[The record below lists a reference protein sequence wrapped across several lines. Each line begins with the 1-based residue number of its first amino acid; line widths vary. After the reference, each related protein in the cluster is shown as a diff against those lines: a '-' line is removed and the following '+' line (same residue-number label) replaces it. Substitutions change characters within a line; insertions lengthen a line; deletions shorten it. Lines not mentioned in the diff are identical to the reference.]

1 MPQVNKQ
8 ALSQYIRSKCQRQ
21 LALNLFPDTKG
32 HAAERA
38 QYGMPYAQ
46 SPRPGLQ
53 HIRAA
58 GEEWQAEKLHD
69 LTQTFGIAAVAGN
82 ARVTSSGKTQYD
94 TTELLSVIK
103 TLTPGMFLVESQFD
117 VRDGGAF
124 QRAIGVTDHRAQ
136 FNLAY
141 GNVRPDII
149 EFALPQLFA
158 EVVDPAGKITP
169 LPPDDK
175 RTQLRVIDIKL
186 TARPSQGYFA
196 EVAYYSM
203 VLAGWLIDEG
213 LDSEFVVTAD
223 AAVWPGSHDA
233 STLMRVK
240 RDIEKE
246 QRLPTFNQLRD
257 AMQVDLEIVPF
268 DVFSLYIQRFL
279 HDDVPRVLNV
289 VQSGSWKDL
298 DWHVDN
304 RCSYCDY
311 LGEHRPPSSKDPKV
325 SAHADH
331 CLPQAQS
338 NDHLS
343 RVSFVSRGARQMLA
357 TAGVNQ
363 VAVLATKLPSDTIF
377 DSHQSLRASRTVVA
391 SRAASLQSNQS
402 SIVGQSGTSA
412 IMPQWADLRIFL
424 SVDFDIGSAISVAF
438 GLKAFWLEPRGFNSP
453 LTTQRV
459 NRQWAASA
467 RVVADR
473 DLRAEQH
480 ELLAFLRDIH
490 NIIDAVQQSDA
501 QTQALPQIRA
511 LGRSQKA
518 QHRSSMQVYLWDDL
532 QFQHLAR
539 IVGRHL
545 DAIMSQADIQHLTW
559 LFPPEGVL
567 KNPDMATRRS
577 PITTV
582 RDAVKSHLAAPIPHY
597 YSLLEIARQYHH
609 PDLPSHIAAFNVHPL
624 FSVPLSDQIPSERAH
639 EIWSR
644 VTNPPWQTQ
653 MTTYIETVKKRLSA
667 VETIAQRLEI
677 DLRQQLSQCA
687 PPAEVGPPSRIASA
701 SFDGQLWHMYS
712 RLNAALDELD
722 VQIVR
727 AMPAHERTARFRSA
741 RLVRRLTGEEQ
752 QQCLASF
759 GLTAAPHRYVYE
771 MSADSRDVKFKVGE
785 FQCALAPENNAGFLD
800 ETLGR
805 LVRNTPL
812 EATYQTQFE
821 YRLWQILLQDV
832 TGVSVVDIDRA
843 SLRIVVDLNPRYR
856 GVIVD
861 LVNNDLLDLS
871 QNVVLDPKQRD
882 FFSGKLEASLKA
894 IGNPPLAANSPHVV
908 AVRTAIGQ
916 VGRTRG
922 SRGTPHV
929 PVADFLWNCQVM
941 STTPVARNLSPIR
954 TQLEEHPTHSLTLN
968 ATQWQAW
975 EDALSFRTRLVWGP
989 PGTGKS
995 RTVRAIVDGAILEA
1009 EQAGKP
1015 FRVLVTSST
1024 YTAIDNVLL
1033 DIAQDL
1039 DAMTC
1044 GNCVTYRVRSGLR
1057 QPSATIAP
1065 AIDIELDLRGPSP
1078 DVISLRNSLMS
1089 NDALI
1094 VVGAPPEQ
1102 VYNLLTCSGG
1112 NAMQEWFDL
1121 IIIDEASQMDV
1132 AHAILPLCAIAKNG
1146 SIVLAGD
1153 PNQLPPIHQAEP
1165 PLGLENLVGSVYRF
1179 YEAIHSVP
1187 QSALDVNYRS
1197 NEEIVEFARQSGYR
1211 RTLQSHS
1218 PSLRIRLT
1226 QPLPISAPAD
1236 WPPSLLW
1243 TQEWGALLT
1252 PDHPTT
1258 TFVYDDGGSSQRNAF
1273 EADAV
1278 VALLKLIHGRVSV
1291 QLAGE
1296 NDPIT
1301 GSPKPFSTTP
1311 YSGHGFWEKAVGVVT
1326 PHRAQQGLIVSRLID
1341 VFQATGAAAE
1351 SIRDAVDTVERFQ
1364 GQQRDIMIVS
1374 FALGDPDQIADEEE
1388 FLMSLNR
1395 FNVMASRAR
1404 AKLIVLVSRQIV
1416 DHLASE
1422 VNVMRQSR
1430 LLKAFVEMFCDQG
1443 RPMTLGYVD
1452 ENSAIVQVP
1461 GIFRWH
1467 A

>member
-21 LALNLFPDTKG
+21 LALNLFPDTKAY
-32 HAAERA
+32 AAERA
-38 QYGMPYAQ
+38 QHGMPYPQ

-58 GEEWQAEKLHD
+58 GEDWQAEKLHD
-69 LTQTFGIAAVAGN
+69 LSQTFGNAAVAGT
-82 ARVTSSGKTQYD
+82 ARVTASGKTEYD
-94 TTELLSVIK
+94 TTDLLSVIK
-103 TLTPGMFLVESQFD
+103 QLAPGTFLVESQFD
-117 VRDGGAF
+117 IRDGGAF
-124 QRAIGVTDHRAQ
+124 QKAMGVTGHRAQ
-136 FNLAY
+136 FNLGY
-141 GNVRPDII
+141 GDVRPDII
-149 EFALPQLFA
+149 EVASPQLFT
-158 EVVDPAGKITP
+158 EVVDPAGKVTP
-169 LPPDDK
+169 LPSGDK
-175 RTQLRVIDIKL
+175 RIQLRVIDIKL

-203 VLAGWLIDEG
+203 ALAGWLIDEG
-213 LDSEFVVTAD
+213 LDSNFVVVAD

-233 STLMRVK
+233 SNLMRVK

-246 QRLPTFNQLRD
+246 QQTPTFDQLRD
-257 AMQVDLEIVPF
+257 AMQVDLEVVPF
-268 DVFSLYIQRFL
+268 DVFSLYIRRFL
-279 HDDVPRVLNV
+279 YNDVPGVLTV
-289 VQSGSWKDL
+289 VQGGSWKDL

-325 SAHADH
+325 AAHADH
-331 CLPQAQS
+331 CLPQAQVD
-338 NDHLS
+338 DHLS
-343 RVSFVSRGARQMLA
+343 RVSFVSRGARQMLT

-363 VAVLATKLPSDTIF
+363 VSALATKQPSDAIF
-377 DSHQSLRASRTVVA
+377 ETHQSLRASRTVVA

-424 SVDFDIGSAISVAF
+424 SVDFDVGSAISVAF

-453 LTTQRV
+453 LTAQRV
-459 NRQWAASA
+459 NRQWAANA

-511 LGRSQKA
+511 LGRSQRA

-545 DAIMSQADIQHLTW
+545 DAIMNQADIRHLTW

-567 KNPDMATRRS
+567 ENPDMATRRS

-597 YSLLEIARQYHH
+597 YSLLEIARQYHN
-609 PDLPSHIAAFNVHPL
+609 PNLPPSIAAFNVHPL

-644 VTNPPWQTQ
+644 VTSPPWQTQ

-667 VETIAQRLEI
+667 LETVAQRLEI

-722 VQIVR
+722 VQIIR
-727 AMPAHERTARFRSA
+727 AMPAHERAARFRSA
-741 RLVRRLTGEEQ
+741 RLVRRLTGTEE
-752 QQCLASF
+752 QQCLASL

-771 MSADSRDVKFKVGE
+771 MSADSRDVKFKIGE

-812 EATYQTQFE
+812 EATYQAQFD
-821 YRLWQILLQDV
+821 YRLWQILLEEV

-843 SLRIVVDLNPRYR
+843 GLRIVVDLNPQYR
-856 GVIVD
+856 GVI
-861 LVNNDLLDLS
+861 NDLINNNLLNLT

-882 FFSGKLEASLKA
+882 FFSRKLEASLRA
-894 IGNPPLAANSPHVV
+894 IGNPPLAANSPHVA

-916 VGRTRG
+916 VGRARG

-929 PVADFLWNCQVM
+929 PVADFLWNCQAM
-941 STTPVARNLSPIR
+941 STTPVARNLPPIR
-954 TQLEEHPTHSLTLN
+954 ALLEKHPTRPLTLN

-1009 EQAGKP
+1009 QQAGRP
-1015 FRVLVTSST
+1015 LRVLVTSST

-1033 DIAQDL
+1033 DIAKDL
-1039 DAMTC
+1039 DAMTG

-1057 QPSATIAP
+1057 QPPAAIAP
-1065 AIDIELDLRGPSP
+1065 AIDVELDRHAPSS
-1078 DVISLRNSLMS
+1078 DVINLRNSLTS
-1089 NDALI
+1089 NDALT

-1102 VYNLLTCSGG
+1102 VHNLLTS
-1112 NAMQEWFDL
+1112 NDDDAMQEWFDL
-1121 IIIDEASQMDV
+1121 IIIDEASQIDV
-1132 AHAILPLCAIAKNG
+1132 AHAILPLCAIAEDG
-1146 SIVLAGD
+1146 SVVLAGD

-1165 PLGLENLVGSVYRF
+1165 PLGLENLVGSAYRF

-1211 RTLQSHS
+1211 RSLQSHS
-1218 PSLRIRLT
+1218 PSLRVDLT
-1226 QPLPISAPAD
+1226 QPLPTTVPAN
-1236 WPPSLLW
+1236 WPNSLPW
-1243 TQEWGALLT
+1243 TQEWAALLD
-1252 PDHPTT
+1252 PNNPTV
-1258 TFVYDDGGSSQRNAF
+1258 TFVYEDGGSSQRNVF

-1278 VALLKLIHGRVSV
+1278 AAILKLIHGRVSD

-1296 NDPIT
+1296 NDPVT
-1301 GSPKPFSTTP
+1301 GSPKTSSTTP
-1311 YSGHGFWEKAVGVVT
+1311 YTDQEFWEKAVGVVT

-1341 VFQATGAAAE
+1341 VFQATGATAD

-1404 AKLIVLVSRQIV
+1404 AKLIVLVSRQVV
-1416 DHLASE
+1416 DHLANE
-1422 VNVMRQSR
+1422 VSVMRQSR

-1443 RPMTLGYVD
+1443 RLMTLGYHD
-1452 ENSAIVQVP
+1452 ENAAIVQVP
-1461 GIFRWH
+1461 GTFRWH